1 MNHKMIRGDIYY
13 ADLSGTVG
21 CEQGG
26 IRPVIILQ
34 NDIGN
39 IFSPT
44 TIVAPITS
52 QTRKR
57 LPTHVFLHKGKQLG
71 LKLNSHISMEQIR
84 TIDKT
89 RLKDYI
95 GSADEK
101 ISVQTRINIKNNFF
115 KFFIFSPTFKCI
127 IA

>member
-52 QTRKR
+52 QPKKR

-89 RLKDYI
+89 RLKEYI

-101 ISVQTRINIKNNFF
+101 IMKYIDNAILVSFGLLERK
-115 KFFIFSPTFKCI
+115 
-127 IA
+127 

>member
-39 IFSPT
+39 TFSPT

-52 QTRKR
+52 QPRKR
-57 LPTHVFLHKGKQLG
+57 LPTHVFLHKESISV
-71 LKLNSHISMEQIR
+71 LNSILIFLWNRYGLSIR
-84 TIDKT
+84 QDLKT
-89 RLKDYI
+89 
-95 GSADEK
+95 
-101 ISVQTRINIKNNFF
+101 ISVVQTK
-115 KFFIFSPTFKCI
+115 K
-127 IA
+127 